1 MAEHIPVKSSNIASA
16 AYDEATKSMEVRFKS
31 GGTYTYAEVPKH
43 VYDGFMS
50 ADSHGSFLAAHV
62 KGKYS
67 HAKADK

>member
-1 MAEHIPVKSSNIASA
+1 
-16 AYDEATKSMEVRFKS
+16 MEVRFKS